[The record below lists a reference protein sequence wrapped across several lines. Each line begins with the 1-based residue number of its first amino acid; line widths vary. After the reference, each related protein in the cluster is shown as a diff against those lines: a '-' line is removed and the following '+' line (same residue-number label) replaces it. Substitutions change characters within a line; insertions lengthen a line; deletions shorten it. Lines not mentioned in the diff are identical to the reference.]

1 MCANARIAH
10 RGTTGESGRRRIV
23 EEPGTVVAGREL
35 SCAICGESA
44 HLRPSTGMGNPWMV
58 AVSKAPVAAPP
69 FTIRTASAAE
79 SAEDRA
85 AIRAVIEE
93 LIPSVDADQR
103 LRWLYDD
110 NAAGRAITW
119 VAIDDAT
126 GAVAGATSYFP
137 FAMAIGGEPVRG
149 AVGGDGYVRPAFRRR
164 GIAGALHAAA
174 HAAMPIL
181 GIEVMYGA
189 PTGANISPL
198 QAGGSRVVGEV
209 VRYFRPLRGR
219 AFGVG
224 GVGDR
229 LAARVL
235 APRHG
240 RETLEPVTGID
251 ARIDAVW
258 DRAHR
263 EFAVAAVRDA
273 RFYQWRFTG
282 SPSHAQ
288 RPYVIVDGDHVIAA
302 CALESLDRRLR
313 IIDLLAPGDAWGRAL
328 AAIERFAEAGD
339 HDAVEIKLMADDAKR
354 RGLWK
359 FGFVPRE
366 RKPFLCVV
374 PAGSTRTGALEDP
387 GKWFYTGADSDI
399 DTLAE

>member
-1 MCANARIAH
+1 
-10 RGTTGESGRRRIV
+10 
-23 EEPGTVVAGREL
+23 
-35 SCAICGESA
+35 
-44 HLRPSTGMGNPWMV
+44 MV
-58 AVSKAPVAAPP
+58 AVSKAPSPAPS

-79 SAEDRA
+79 STEDRA
-85 AIRAVIEE
+85 AIRAVIAE
-93 LIPSVDADQR
+93 LIPSLDADQR
-103 LRWLYDD
+103 LRWLYDT
-110 NAAGRAITW
+110 NAGGRAITW
-119 VAIDDAT
+119 IAIDDAT
-126 GAVAGATSYFP
+126 GEVAGATSYFP

-164 GIAGALHAAA
+164 GIASALHAAA

-181 GIEVMYGA
+181 GIDVMYGA
-189 PTGANISPL
+189 PTGANVSPL
-198 QAGGSRVVGEV
+198 QAGGSKVVGEV

-240 RETLEPVTGID
+240 HETLEPVAGLD
-251 ARIDAVW
+251 PRIDEVW
-258 DRAHR
+258 DRARR
-263 EFAVAAVRDA
+263 ELPIAAVRDA

-288 RPYVIVDGDHVIAA
+288 RPYLIVDGDHAIAA

-313 IIDLLAPGDAWGRAL
+313 IIDLVAPGDAWGRAL
-328 AAIERFAEAGD
+328 AAIERFAEAAG
-339 HDAVEIKLMADDAKR
+339 HDAVEIKLMTDDAKR

-374 PAGSTRTGALEDP
+374 PTGSPRTATLHDA